1 MSTYDDLRDLRDAL
15 DSIVHGALPR
25 WSKPTTQVGAEAQRA
40 AIDMYERFVRALLTE
55 GAAKAVADAAKR
67 SEDQQR
73 AHAEALT
80 ARCEV
85 VERERDALKVR
96 VGHMM
101 ESMSMAC
108 EEPPAGC
115 QCAGCSYSREKAGD
129 HG

>member
-55 GAAKAVADAAKR
+55 GASKAATDAAKK
-67 SEDQQR
+67 SEDQHR
-73 AHAEALT
+73 THAEALT
-80 ARCEV
+80 AQCEA
-85 VERERDALKVR
+85 VERERGALKVR
-96 VGHMM
+96 VERMM

-115 QCAGCSYSREKAGD
+115 ECAGCMYSREKGGD
-129 HG
+129 A

>member
-40 AIDMYERFVRALLTE
+40 AIDMYERFVRAL
-55 GAAKAVADAAKR
+55 
-67 SEDQQR
+67 
-73 AHAEALT
+73 
-80 ARCEV
+80 
-85 VERERDALKVR
+85 KVR

-108 EEPPAGC
+108 EEPPSGC